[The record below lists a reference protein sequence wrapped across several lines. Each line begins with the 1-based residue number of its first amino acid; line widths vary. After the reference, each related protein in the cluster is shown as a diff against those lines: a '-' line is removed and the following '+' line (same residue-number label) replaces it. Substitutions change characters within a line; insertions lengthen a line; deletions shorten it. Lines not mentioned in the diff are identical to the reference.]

1 LNDREKKKRDKA
13 LKKEKKEKKKN
24 KKRNRNELNDSDEDV
39 NSNVFNEQE
48 QAKKKLMY
56 EHINNQ
62 LTVEQKKGIVPII
75 QPKVDGKPSQ
85 QKFEFDLFS
94 IPPA

>member
-1 LNDREKKKRDKA
+1 
-13 LKKEKKEKKKN
+13 
-24 KKRNRNELNDSDEDV
+24 
-39 NSNVFNEQE
+39 
-48 QAKKKLMY
+48 MY